1 MGIIQ
6 RQGIRGAL
14 TSYLGVVIGTFNVL
28 WLYPKLL
35 QPGEIGLLRGL
46 ADFAAIVVPFV
57 VLGASPV
64 CIRYFP
70 MFKDEARRHN
80 GFLSL
85 LLLVPL
91 IGFAL
96 FTLIFFLTSGWL
108 QDFFAA
114 KSALFSQYL
123 YLVLPLCFCLM
134 YYTVLESYSR
144 SLHKIV
150 VPAFIN
156 EVLVRLGILATVTL
170 YAVLNM
176 QQNSL
181 LYGYVGVYALA
192 LLLIITYI
200 HYLKA
205 WQTPTYIDAK
215 VLTKIPEMGNYAF
228 FVLLGSVGAMIV
240 GKIDSLMVIKMVGL
254 ADGGVYSIALFIGT
268 VIEIPR
274 RAISQISAPVIAH
287 QIARQEMDALANLY
301 RRISINQTVVGLL
314 LLLGI
319 WANVDNLFALMPNG
333 QVYAAGKYV
342 VLFIGLAKLI
352 DMSTSINNE
361 IITLSKYY
369 RYHLFMMLLLVT
381 LTIGANLLLIPRWGI
396 TGAALASVIALFVF
410 NLVKYL
416 FIWAVMKMQPF
427 TLHTAGAF
435 LVAGITWGVNLLLP
449 RLPHVALDLAVRSAV
464 VGGVFVTLV
473 ILLHISPDANNMF
486 TKMLNRLTG
495 KR

>member
-14 TSYLGVVIGTFNVL
+14 ASYLGVVIGTFNVL

-35 QPGEIGLLRGL
+35 QPNEIGLLRGL

-70 MFKDEARRHN
+70 MFKDEARGNN

-91 IGFAL
+91 IGFTL
-96 FTLIFFLTSGWL
+96 FAVFLFLTLGWL

-114 KSALFSQYL
+114 KSALFSSYL
-123 YLVLPLCFCLM
+123 YLALPLCFCMM

-156 EVLVRLGILATVTL
+156 EVLVRLGILTTVTV
-170 YAVLNM
+170 YVGFNIS
-176 QQNSL
+176 QSGL
-181 LYGYVGVYALA
+181 LYGYVCVYALA
-192 LLLIITYI
+192 LLLIIAYI
-200 HYLKA
+200 HYLKQ
-205 WQTPTYIDAK
+205 WQTPLYIDAK
-215 VLTKIPEMGNYAF
+215 VIKKIPEMGNYAF

-254 ADGGVYSIALFIGT
+254 SDAGVYSIALFIGT

-274 RAISQISAPVIAH
+274 RAISQISAPVVAH

-301 RRISINQTVVGLL
+301 RRISINLTVVGLL

-333 QVYAAGKYV
+333 QVYASGKYV

-369 RYHLFMMLLLVT
+369 RYHLLMMLLLVA

-416 FIWAVMKMQPF
+416 FIWAVMHMQPF

-435 LVAGITWGVNLLLP
+435 LAAGIAWGVNLLLP
-449 RLPHVALDLAVRSAV
+449 RFAHVALDLSVRSVA
-464 VGGVFVTLV
+464 VGGVFLTL
-473 ILLHISPDANNMF
+473 IALLHISPDANNLI
-486 TKMLNRLTG
+486 TAMLNRLTG
-495 KR
+495 RR